1 MGSADRELAALVG
14 WTWVYATKA
23 RGWSGWSGEGAD
35 DRGGAAG
42 DDRGDECPDEVGGVL
57 VGAAVAL
64 VVGVR
69 ELGGAEQHAGD
80 AEGEYAPG
88 GPLQDGEQLVRA
100 GRGDA
105 LAGVGDG
112 GE

>member
-42 DDRGDECPDEVGGVL
+42 DDRGDERPDEVSGVL

-69 ELGGAEQHAGD
+69 ELGGADQHTGH
-80 AEGEYAPG
+80 AEREHAPG
-88 GPLQDGEQLVRA
+88 GPLQDGEQLARA
-100 GRGDA
+100 GRRDA
-105 LAGVGDG
+105 LAGIRH
-112 GE
+112 GEH